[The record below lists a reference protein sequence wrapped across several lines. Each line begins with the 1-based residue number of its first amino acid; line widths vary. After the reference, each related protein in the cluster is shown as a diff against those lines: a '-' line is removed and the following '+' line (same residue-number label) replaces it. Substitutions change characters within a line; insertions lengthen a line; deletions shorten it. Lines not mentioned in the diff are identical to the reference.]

1 MRRTIDDFGKRMWLI
16 FFLLFSALRPC
27 LLVVAI
33 VCSFNVIPSF
43 GQEPFTSIIP
53 VAPEALSNSNA
64 RCFFK
69 DSNGYMWIGTED
81 GLIRYDG
88 SNVFRYVNNPNDKAT
103 IANNTINAITES
115 KDKELWVGTAQ
126 GLCMYNRALDNFINV
141 DSIEGN
147 RNYLSNRYITDLEF
161 DAQSRLWIGT
171 HEGGI
176 NIYNPIKREF
186 EYIIDPPQGGILPS
200 SNFIHVLVNIGDTM
214 WCASKGGLL
223 LYDTHTRERLPLK
236 GLERFSDAQVSVIV
250 PEASGSILIATLMGD
265 ITRLVPKNGH
275 YSFHEILSGEKL
287 GQSASR
293 ILSMC
298 FDKNGNILVGGEN
311 SGFNVI
317 DRETNSI
324 TRSLTEAD
332 AIQLPANSI
341 GAIYTDDLGL
351 IWIGTFS
358 SGVFLL
364 DNNRKKFEAT
374 EKCDLNINLE
384 YSEVRS
390 FAEDTQGNI
399 WIASYGVGLSKIP
412 AGTNSLRSV
421 DGINRKISNKNITSI
436 IFDNQGELW
445 VGTAGKG
452 VYRVNPITNK
462 LTNYSL
468 TSKGFGNN
476 QVFCLYEDRNG
487 TVWAGTWG
495 SGLFFFDAAK
505 NEFVNAIE
513 YDQPNHIPNTAYV
526 SDMLED
532 AEGTFWVG
540 TLYGLYELRR
550 KAGNAFT
557 YRVHLPD
564 GTKGCIKGTEI
575 QAIVEDKNND
585 LWIGTTDGLNV
596 KKKGSTQFTVYQT
609 EKGAVVNT
617 VRSLLIDDHRNAWI
631 GGNNGISKLSPS
643 TGTFIHYTREDG
655 LKSNNFQRKA
665 ALASS
670 SGKFFFGGNNGFESF
685 FPDSIRTISSK
696 GRIVLSDLR
705 IANQSV
711 KPGSIDSP
719 LKKHISLTSNLDL
732 SYQQRSFVL
741 DFVVLDHRQ
750 SSNYSYCYKLE
761 GFDEDWNCAGR
772 NHSATYTNLDP
783 GNYTFHVK
791 AANRDGVWIDEPLKL
806 TITIQQVFWKTWW
819 AFSVYVFVLVLLF
832 YIGIRIRIERLK
844 LKTEIRF
851 EKLTREQEHKL
862 SESKTQFFT
871 NVAHEF
877 RTPLSLI
884 LIPLESLME
893 TNQVPDVLRRRIYTA
908 YKNASRMKRLVNEL
922 LDFSKIESGEFKLNV
937 QHGELVQF
945 IMETSSAFNEMAAKR
960 GIIFSITSDT
970 RVIMGWFDRDKLE
983 RMIFNLLSN
992 AFKFTADGGE
1002 IKVRINTKHSIIS
1015 DGTLSRCIEMVVE
1028 DNGAGISSEELPHIF
1043 EKFYQAK
1050 SSHKNSSPGTGI
1062 GLSLTKNLVELHH
1075 GSISA
1080 ESILDHATIFTILL
1094 PIDASVYQMD
1104 ENVITTSDIAELE
1117 KPENDA
1123 VALVDK
1129 EYIQS
1134 DGVTD
1139 KPKILVVED
1148 NFELREYLVSELH
1161 LEFSVLEA
1169 GDGAEGLSVAL
1180 EHSPDLIIS
1189 DIMMPVKDGIQ
1200 FCKELKSDLNTSH
1213 IPFILLTA
1221 KATTDDRINGV
1232 RSGAD
1237 LYISKPF
1244 NIRYLI
1250 AHVHQMI
1257 DSRRKLYA
1265 RFSQDV
1271 YLTPGKA
1278 TTNALDQEF
1287 LQDAIDYVIRNLQDP
1302 QLSVDSIASLFNLS
1316 RMQVYRKIKAL
1327 TGKSVVEFIRMVRM
1341 KEAIKLMDSHKLT
1354 LSEIAFEVGFNSAS
1368 YFTRCFK
1375 DEYGKTPSEYLERT

>member
-1 MRRTIDDFGKRMWLI
+1 M
-16 FFLLFSALRPC
+16 
-27 LLVVAI
+27 LVLSITCA
-33 VCSFNVIPSF
+33 FNVMSSF
-43 GQEPFTSIIP
+43 AQEPFTSIIP

-69 DSNGYMWIGTED
+69 DSNGYMWIGTGD

-88 SNVFRYVNNPNDKAT
+88 NNTFRYVNILNDRTT
-103 IANNTINAITES
+103 IAHNTINVITES
-115 KDKELWVGTAQ
+115 NDKQLWIGTAQ
-126 GLCMYNRALDNFINV
+126 GLCIYNRELDNFINI
-141 DSIEGN
+141 DSIKGN
-147 RNYLSNRYITDLEF
+147 RNYLNNRYITDVEF
-161 DAQSRLWIGT
+161 DDQGRVWIGT

-176 NIYNPIKREF
+176 NVYNPGNREF
-186 EYIIDPPQGGILPS
+186 EYIIYPPQGGILPS
-200 SNFIHVLVNIGDTM
+200 SNFIHILENINNVM

-223 LYDTHTRERLPLK
+223 LYDSRTMERLPLNS
-236 GLERFSDAQVSVIV
+236 LNRFSNAQVSAIV
-250 PEASGSILIATLMGD
+250 PEKSGSILIATLMGE
-265 ITRLVPKNGH
+265 ITRLVHSEGH
-275 YSFHEILSGEKL
+275 YVFDEILSGENL
-287 GQSASR
+287 GQSSNR
-293 ILSMC
+293 ILSLC
-298 FDKNGNILVGGEN
+298 FDKKGNILIGGEN

-317 DRETNSI
+317 DQKTNEITRWPVGEASAKRLPINSI
-324 TRSLTEAD
+324 ES
-332 AIQLPANSI
+332 
-341 GAIYTDDLGL
+341 IYTDDLGMT
-351 IWIGTFS
+351 WIGTFS
-358 SGVFLL
+358 NGVYLL
-364 DNNRKKFEAT
+364 DNNRKKFETT
-374 EKCDLNINLE
+374 EKSGENINLE

-390 FAEDTQGNI
+390 FAEDAQGNI

-412 AGTNSLRSV
+412 SGTNLLKSV
-421 DGINRKISNKNITSI
+421 DDINRKISNKNITSM
-436 IFDNQGELW
+436 IFDTRGELW
-445 VGTAGKG
+445 VGSAGKG
-452 VYRVNPITNK
+452 VYRVNPTTNK

-495 SGLFFFDAAK
+495 SGLFFFDTQK

-513 YDQPNHIPNTAYV
+513 YDEPNHIPNTAYV
-526 SDMLED
+526 SDILED
-532 AEGTFWVG
+532 SEGTFWVG

-550 KAGNAFT
+550 KVANAFT

-564 GTKGCIKGTEI
+564 GTKGCITGTEI
-575 QAIVEDKNND
+575 QAIIEDKNDN
-585 LWIGTTDGLNV
+585 LWVGTTDGLNL
-596 KKKGSTQFTVYQT
+596 KKKGSTEFTVYQT
-609 EKGAVVNT
+609 GKGAVVNT
-617 VRSLLIDDHRNAWI
+617 IRSLLIDDHQNVWI
-631 GGNNGISKLSPS
+631 GGNNGISKLSPN
-643 TGTFIHYTREDG
+643 TETFIHYTREDG

-696 GRIVLSDLR
+696 GRIVLSDLK

-711 KPGSIDSP
+711 KPGSVDSP
-719 LKKHISLTSNLDL
+719 LKKHISLTSDLDL
-732 SYQQRSFVL
+732 SYQQRSFVI

-761 GFDEDWNCAGR
+761 GFDQDWNCVGT
-772 NHSATYTNLDP
+772 NHNATYTNIDP
-783 GNYTFHVK
+783 GNYVFLVK
-791 AANRDGVWIDEPLKL
+791 AANRDGVWIDEPLRL
-806 TITIQQVFWKTWW
+806 SITIEQVFWKTWW
-819 AFSVYVFVLVLLF
+819 AFSVYVFVLIVLIYL
-832 YIGIRIRIERLK
+832 GLRIRIERLK

-893 TNQVPDVLRRRIYTA
+893 TNQVPEVLRQRIYTA

-922 LDFSKIESGEFKLNV
+922 LDFNKLETGDLKLNV

-945 IMETSSAFNEMAAKR
+945 IIETSAAFNEMAAKR
-960 GIIFSITSDT
+960 GIIFSVTSDIP
-970 RVIMGWFDRDKLE
+970 VLMGWFDRDKME

-992 AFKFTADGGE
+992 AFKFTADAGE
-1002 IKVRINTKHSIIS
+1002 IKVSINTKHSIIA
-1015 DGTLSRCIEMVVE
+1015 DGTLSRCIEIVVE

-1050 SSHKNSSPGTGI
+1050 SSQKISSPGTGI

-1075 GSISA
+1075 GTISA

-1094 PIDASVYQMD
+1094 PIDASVYQVDVNIVTPPDVVEM
-1104 ENVITTSDIAELE
+1104 E
-1117 KPENDA
+1117 KRGNDG
-1123 VALVDK
+1123 VALADK
-1129 EYIQS
+1129 ECIEIDQ
-1134 DGVTD
+1134 GTD

-1148 NFELREYLVSELH
+1148 NFELREYLVLELQT
-1161 LEFSVLEA
+1161 EFSVLEA
-1169 GDGAEGLSVAL
+1169 EDGAEGLSVSL
-1180 EHSPDLIIS
+1180 EHNPDLIIS

-1200 FCKELKSDLNTSH
+1200 FCQAIKSDLNTSH

-1221 KATTDDRINGV
+1221 KATTEDQINGV
-1232 RSGAD
+1232 RNGAD
-1237 LYISKPF
+1237 LYVAKPF

-1250 AHVHQMI
+1250 AHIHQMI

-1287 LQDAIDYVIRNLQDP
+1287 LQNAIDYVINNLQDP
-1302 QLSVDSIASLFNLS
+1302 QLSVDSIAALFNLS

-1341 KEAIKLMDSHKLT
+1341 KQAIKLMDSHKLT

-1375 DEYGKTPSEYLERT
+1375 DEYGKTPSEYLDKT